1 MAAHELGADLG
12 AWNALVRRARITDRQ
27 KLAALVV
34 SSYADPDGTGIHC
47 GVTRLAVD
55 LGVSYRT
62 AQRYLSWLRQVGLL
76 ELVREGNRRR
86 RLSDVY
92 RLIIGPDILEHFEV
106 LDPGRYDEMRT
117 DLRDARSGRRDQASP
132 KNDAQSAPES
142 DAPESDQASPRVS
155 YKDSD
160 QASNSASSGVTQGV
174 PPPSNITFP
183 NRSPFPA
190 DDEDLGTDVT
200 GPREADED
208 PKPDSSARP
217 AKCPEHGLGGG
228 LRPDGKP
235 ECTLCR
241 VVGPKPGGPSDP
253 DPDPPPDRT
262 GRCDHTPLP
271 GKDRCRI
278 CAPKP
283 IAPVIRIDSRRTA

>member
-12 AWNALVRRARITDRQ
+12 AWNALVRRSRITDRQ

-76 ELVREGNRRR
+76 ELVREGNRRK
-86 RLSDVY
+86 RLSDEY

-106 LDPGRYDEMRT
+106 LDPGRYEEMRT
-117 DLRDARSGRRDQASP
+117 DLRDARSKRDQASP
-132 KNDAQSAPES
+132 KNDAQSALES
-142 DAPESDQASPRVS
+142 AAAEMDQASPMAS
-155 YKDSD
+155 YKDGD

-183 NRSPFPA
+183 SRSTFPA
-190 DDEDLGTDVT
+190 DERDLRTAVT
-200 GPREADED
+200 GPRANPDRTPTPSRCPTHHIPLKPRADGEEAC
-208 PKPDSSARP
+208 A
-217 AKCPEHGLGGG
+217 
-228 LRPDGKP
+228 
-235 ECTLCR
+235 LCR
-241 VVGPKPGGPSDP
+241 VDLRRAGPPPP
-253 DPDPPPDRT
+253 EPDPPPPPRPP
-262 GRCDHTPLP
+262 RCEHGLTA
-271 GKDRCRI
+271 DRCGT
-278 CAPKP
+278 CLAEH
-283 IAPVIRIDSRRTA
+283 IAPVIDLSTRRAS